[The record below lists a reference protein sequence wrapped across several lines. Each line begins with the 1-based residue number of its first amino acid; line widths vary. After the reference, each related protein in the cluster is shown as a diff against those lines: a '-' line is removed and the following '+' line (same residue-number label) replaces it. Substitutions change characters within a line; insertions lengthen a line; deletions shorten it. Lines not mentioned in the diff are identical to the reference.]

1 MLACR
6 YEKVE
11 EAKKEMRKKAELE
24 KRFEVDGAAAAGSDD
39 SDVDDEDKIAEQEEA
54 GKLLHDVY
62 LPSCER
68 KPATHECGHAA
79 ASAEQIT
86 EEHCEPLL
94 QSLCFC
100 SHPALL
106 LRRLW

>member
-24 KRFEVDGAAAAGSDD
+24 KRFETDGAAAAGSDD

-54 GKLLHDVY
+54 GELKPELQLHGMSQCWD
-62 LPSCER
+62 
-68 KPATHECGHAA
+68 
-79 ASAEQIT
+79 
-86 EEHCEPLL
+86 
-94 QSLCFC
+94 
-100 SHPALL
+100 
-106 LRRLW
+106 